1 VTDDTLDD
9 QTQKRMPAA
18 PVGVQIQ
25 IRDYSWRPFGRREPI
40 FSALN
45 LDIEPGE
52 RVLLAGPSGSGKS
65 TLLRALAGVLETTE
79 SGERS
84 GSIHIDGIEASPGE
98 TNAGLLV
105 QDPTDATVAGL
116 VGRDV
121 AFGLENLGTAPASI
135 WAAVHAALDSV
146 SFPYGVDHDV
156 HQVSGGEA
164 QRLALAGVLVM
175 RPGLLLLDEPT
186 SMLDPVAAAT
196 VRNAIETVIES
207 TGATVVVVEHQVEAW
222 LPLVDRVVVLSR
234 EGSIVADGPA
244 GETLAAH
251 STDLAAQGVWVPG
264 APTPAPLRIPDGL
277 CSPSLM
283 PAAVGAV
290 LLTAESIALVR
301 RTRAA
306 LGTSTRPAASR
317 ATASRDIFTGL
328 TLELRA
334 GEILAVVGPSG
345 AGKSSLTAILAGLSA
360 PTSGTVLAAESLRAG
375 AEGSPVR
382 WRGTELARRIG
393 WVPQQAELA
402 VVGRTVLE
410 DVLLT
415 SGRLGLDA
423 SATAGRARGL
433 LAVLGLDSVI
443 GSDPHELSGGETRR
457 LALAAAVAH
466 GPAILVLDEPTVGQD
481 RTTWAAVAGV
491 ILAARDAGVAVVVA
505 THDPL
510 LVELA
515 DSVIALGATASPAIP
530 DTPGEDPPPTGD
542 APGSPARTA
551 DPGLHSA
558 TGRPSARRPRRW
570 PRRGLAERCG
580 PLSLLAAGLLLLI
593 GALFIRDLGQAAIA
607 VGLELL
613 LAPLILGWRRVP
625 LRRLA
630 PGLLAVASIAF
641 STWLLSVDQSI
652 VTGATAGLRIAFF
665 VLPGVLLAS
674 MIDPSA
680 LGDHLAQRLRL
691 PGRPVVAGTAALQQ
705 FETLAEQWHQLQVS
719 RRIRGVDSG
728 RGPLARA
735 AQLGSLTFALLV
747 QSLLKAGRMAV
758 AMEARGF
765 SATLTEGRR
774 RTWARAAP
782 WTPADTLLTLTAAT
796 LAALTALL
804 PLLLP

>member
-1 VTDDTLDD
+1 MTDDTINAE
-9 QTQKRMPAA
+9 TQQRMPATQSGA
-18 PVGVQIQ
+18 GIQ

-40 FSALN
+40 FSGLN
-45 LDIEPGE
+45 LDVEPGE

-84 GSIHIDGIEASPGE
+84 GAILIDGITAGPGE
-98 TNAGLLV
+98 ANAGLLV
-105 QDPTDATVAGL
+105 QDPTDATVAGV

-121 AFGLENLGTAPASI
+121 AFGLENLGTAPTSI
-135 WAAVHAALDSV
+135 WAAVHAALESV
-146 SFPYGVDHDV
+146 SFPYGIQHPV
-156 HQVSGGEA
+156 HEVSGGEA

-196 VRNAIETVIES
+196 VRDAVWAVIRS
-207 TGATVVVVEHQVEAW
+207 TGATVIVVEHQVDAW
-222 LPLVDRVVVLSR
+222 LALVDRVVVLAR
-234 EGSIVADGPA
+234 DGGIVADGPA
-244 GETLAAH
+244 GATLAAH
-251 STDLAAQGVWVPG
+251 SAELAGQGVWVPG
-264 APTPAPLRIPDGL
+264 APTPVPLNIPSGL
-277 CSPSLM
+277 CVASLIP
-283 PAAVGAV
+283 PAAGAV
-290 LLTAESIALVR
+290 LLTATSITLKRVHRARLGASASPAEDGGSAPRAIFSAL
-301 RTRAA
+301 
-306 LGTSTRPAASR
+306 S
-317 ATASRDIFTGL
+317 F
-328 TLELRA
+328 ELRS
-334 GEILAVVGPSG
+334 GEITAVVGPSG

-360 PTSGTVLAAESLRAG
+360 PSSGAVLAAESMRAG
-375 AEGSPVR
+375 TESNPMR

-402 VVGRTVLE
+402 IVGRTVLQ

-415 SGRLGLDA
+415 SGRLGIEA
-423 SATAGRARGL
+423 SAASGRAHGL
-433 LAVLGLDSVI
+433 LTVLGLDSVA
-443 GSDPHELSGGETRR
+443 GNDPHELSGGETRR
-457 LALAAAVAH
+457 LALAAAIAH
-466 GPAILVLDEPTVGQD
+466 GPTILVLDEPTVGQD
-481 RTTWAAVAGV
+481 RSTWAAVAGV
-491 ILAARDAGVAVVVA
+491 ILAARDAGMAVVVA

-515 DSVIALGATASPAIP
+515 DSVITLGPAP
-530 DTPGEDPPPTGD
+530 APLGGAVERVAVAAVTPT
-542 APGSPARTA
+542 PA
-551 DPGLHSA
+551 
-558 TGRPSARRPRRW
+558 RRW
-570 PRRGLAERCG
+570 PRRGLAENCG

-593 GALFIRDLGQAAIA
+593 GALFIRDLSQAAIA
-607 VGLELL
+607 VGIELL
-613 LAPLILGWRRVP
+613 LAPLILGWHRVP

-641 STWLLSVDQSI
+641 STWLLSVDQSP

-705 FETLAEQWHQLQVS
+705 FENLSGQWHQLQAS
-719 RRIRGVDSG
+719 RRIRGLDSG
-728 RGPLARA
+728 RKPLARA

-765 SATLTEGRR
+765 SATRTDGRR
-774 RTWARAAP
+774 RTWARPAP
-782 WTPADTLLTLTAAT
+782 WATADTLLTLTTTAV
-796 LAALTALL
+796 AALVALL